1 MLNFHYYNPARI
13 FFGDGAEQNI
23 YRLFKE
29 YKVTSLMFVYSGD
42 FVKTLGI
49 WDVIKD
55 ACDRLDI
62 DFLECGD
69 VVPNPKIELIR
80 DLVDVSK
87 EHSVDFVLAAGG
99 GSSVD
104 TAKAV
109 ALGIPY
115 EGDVWDFFDGTAVLE
130 HAVSVGAITTLP
142 ASGSETSNAA
152 IISNGLMKR
161 GFEDDMI
168 IPKFAIMNP
177 KYTLGLPA
185 YQTSCGCADIL
196 SHLLERYFSDT
207 AHTDATDYMIE
218 GAINAALVNSLR
230 LMKEP
235 SDYNARA
242 EIQWLASIA
251 HNGILDTGRAAD
263 WGSHRIEHELSAQYG
278 ITHGEGMAVVFVA
291 WCRYMAKVKP
301 YKLAQLA
308 VRVFHADSYNH
319 TETEMAYIL
328 ADKLEGFFKALNL
341 RTTLTEMGIDDTHFE
356 EMANRATNN
365 DTAPVGHY
373 VLLHVKEFVD
383 ILKMA
388 I

>member
-1 MLNFHYYNPARI
+1 MLNFHYNNPAQI
-13 FFGDGAEQNI
+13 FFGDGAQQNI
-23 YRLFKE
+23 YQLLKK

-42 FVKTLGI
+42 FIKTLGI

-55 ACDRLDI
+55 ACSRLDI

-80 DLVDVSK
+80 KLVAVSK

-104 TAKAV
+104 TAKAI

-115 EGDVWDFFDGTAVLE
+115 GGDVWDFFGITAAPE
-130 HAVSVGAITTLP
+130 YAVSVGAITTLP

-152 IISNGLMKR
+152 IISNGLMKL

-177 KYTLGLPA
+177 KYPLGLPA

-196 SHLLERYFSDT
+196 SHLLERYFSDVS
-207 AHTDATDYMIE
+207 HTDTTDYMIE
-218 GAINAALVNSLR
+218 GAIKAALVNSLR

-235 SDYNARA
+235 ADYNARA

-278 ITHGEGMAVVFVA
+278 ITHGEGMAVVLVA
-291 WCRYMAKVKP
+291 WCRYMAKIKP

-308 VRVFHADSYNH
+308 NRVFGIDSYH
-319 TETEMAYIL
+319 YTEEEMACLL
-328 ADKLEGFFKALNL
+328 ADKLEDFFKSLNL
-341 RTTLTEMGIDDTHFE
+341 KTTLTEMGIDDTHFE
-356 EMANRATNN
+356 EMAVRATNN
-365 DTAPVGHY
+365 DTSPVGHY
-373 VLLHVKEFVD
+373 VSLHVKEFVD
-383 ILKMA
+383 ILRLA
-388 I
+388 V

>member
-1 MLNFHYYNPARI
+1 MLNFHYNNPAQI
-13 FFGDGAEQNI
+13 FFGDGAQQNI
-23 YRLFKE
+23 YQLLKK

-42 FVKTLGI
+42 FIKTLGI

-55 ACDRLDI
+55 ACSRLDI

-80 DLVDVSK
+80 KLVAVSK

-104 TAKAV
+104 TAKAI

-115 EGDVWDFFDGTAVLE
+115 GGDVWDFFDGTAAPE
-130 HAVSVGAITTLP
+130 YAVSVGAITTLP

-152 IISNGLMKR
+152 IISNGLMKL

-196 SHLLERYFSDT
+196 SHLLERYFSDVS
-207 AHTDATDYMIE
+207 HTDTTDYMIE
-218 GAINAALVNSLR
+218 GAIKAALVNSLR

-235 SDYNARA
+235 ADYNARA

-251 HNGILDTGRAAD
+251 HNGILIQDAPPTGAHT
-263 WGSHRIEHELSAQYG
+263 GLSMSSVPNTG
-278 ITHGEGMAVVFVA
+278 LL
-291 WCRYMAKVKP
+291 MAKAWQSSS
-301 YKLAQLA
+301 L
-308 VRVFHADSYNH
+308 HGADIWQKSSL
-319 TETEMAYIL
+319 T
-328 ADKLEGFFKALNL
+328 NL
-341 RTTLTEMGIDDTHFE
+341 RSLQTESLASIPTTIRRKRWHAFWQTNWKTFS
-356 EMANRATNN
+356 NR
-365 DTAPVGHY
+365 
-373 VLLHVKEFVD
+373 
-383 ILKMA
+383 
-388 I
+388 

>member
-1 MLNFHYYNPARI
+1 MLNFHYNNPARI
-13 FFGDGAEQNI
+13 FFGDGAEHNL
-23 YRLFKE
+23 YHLLKE
-29 YKVTSLMFVYSGD
+29 YNVTSLMFVYSGN

-49 WDVIKD
+49 WDAVKD
-55 ACDRLDI
+55 ACRRLDI

-80 DLVDVSK
+80 SLIAVSK
-87 EHSVDFVLAAGG
+87 KRSVDFVLAAGG

-104 TAKAV
+104 TAKAI

-115 EGDVWDFFDGTAVLE
+115 DGDVWDFFDQTAVP
-130 HAVSVGAITTLP
+130 HCAVSIGAITTLP

-152 IISNGLMKR
+152 IISNGLMKL

-177 KYTLGLPA
+177 KYTLDLPA

-218 GAINAALVNSLR
+218 GAICAVLVNSLR

-263 WGSHRIEHELSAQYG
+263 WGSHRIEHELSGQYG
-278 ITHGEGMAVVFVA
+278 ITHGEGMAVVSLA
-291 WCRYMAKVKP
+291 WCRYMAKTKP

-308 VRVFHADSYNH
+308 SRVFHVDSYNH
-319 TETEMAYIL
+319 TEQEMAYIL
-328 ADKLEGFFKALNL
+328 ADKLEAFFKSLNL
-341 RTTLTEMGIDDTHFE
+341 KTTLTEMGIDDTHFE
-356 EMANRATNN
+356 EMANRATNH
-365 DTAPVGHY
+365 DTASVGHY
-373 VLLHVKEFVD
+373 VPLHVKEFVE
-383 ILKMA
+383 ILKLA